1 MNFINTKKLENS
13 KGQGQGQG
21 SKVNKANVAQNATK
35 SNLDKRFEVLGKIDK
50 SFANNKKQIISIAID
65 AKTMESLDKYCK
77 KHCAARSAIINRLL
91 LDWLDNKKD

>member
-13 KGQGQGQG
+13 KGQEQGG
-21 SKVNKANVAQNATK
+21 KVNKANEAQNAK
-35 SNLDKRFEVLGKIDK
+35 SNLDERFEALGKIDK

-91 LDWLDNKKD
+91 LDWLDNQKD